1 MLLNVNTTPKLGWC
15 EEQSHATWTTP
26 SDLLEQ
32 GPMDDAA
39 LSAMHADLSNAE
51 AARGHHGGLGFERG
65 AGGGSGDKASNTA
78 ASKALLNSGSR
89 GSRADGRSYQ
99 ATSAGA
105 VAAGHWD
112 PWARPVEFKM
122 KEVNRR
128 VGGLYSMFVK
138 GGTEGNT
145 LKADPP
151 PADGAG
157 ASAPSSSAAGAF
169 SWKKAMR
176 NALRAAPQRQL
187 KVKALRK
194 AVLAEHSK
202 SHPDVDSKEARRSF
216 KERLKKDDNI
226 VKEGKVLRLK

>member
-1 MLLNVNTTPKLGWC
+1 
-15 EEQSHATWTTP
+15 
-26 SDLLEQ
+26 
-32 GPMDDAA
+32 MDDAA
-39 LSAMHADLSNAE
+39 LSAMHAQLASAE
-51 AARGHHGGLGFERG
+51 ETRGHHGGLGFERG
-65 AGGGSGDKASNTA
+65 AGSGGGDKATNTA

-138 GGTEGNT
+138 GGTEGAT
-145 LKADPP
+145 LKPDKP
-151 PADGAG
+151 PADSAG
-157 ASAPSSSAAGAF
+157 ASAPASAASVAF
-169 SWKKAMR
+169 SWKKSMR
-176 NALRAAPQRQL
+176 NALRVAPQGQL

-194 AVLAEHSK
+194 AVLAEHAK
-202 SHPDVDSKEARRSF
+202 SHPGIDKKEARRSF